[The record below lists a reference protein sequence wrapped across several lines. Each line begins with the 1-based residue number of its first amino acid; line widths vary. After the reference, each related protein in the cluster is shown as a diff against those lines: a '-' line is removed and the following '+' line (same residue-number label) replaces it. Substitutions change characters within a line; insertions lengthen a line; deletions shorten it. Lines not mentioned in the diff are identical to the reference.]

1 MFCRTYSQ
9 VVALL
14 RKDDKPYEKVLFASL
29 SPNLFMPHA
38 VPIDKLSPKSCTAS
52 AIIAVL
58 FVSQPPIKLFA
69 ESLLEVLTQTDK
81 KAVVK
86 LAISQ
91 GRIGPDIGG
100 VLRKVKNR
108 QNFIAELKKNENRD
122 QGNGSN

>member
-38 VPIDKLSPKSCTAS
+38 VPIDKLSPKACTAS

-58 FVSQPPIKLFA
+58 FVSQHQSPFQNA
-69 ESLLEVLTQTDK
+69 SLQKCLSSFTLVNRNATLGNSIFPEHWSVLGLSEQAQPTIF
-81 KAVVK
+81 
-86 LAISQ
+86 LAYKSMTTA
-91 GRIGPDIGG
+91 
-100 VLRKVKNR
+100 KY
-108 QNFIAELKKNENRD
+108 
-122 QGNGSN
+122 SH